1 MSNANKWVCLLG
13 VITLLIAGSASAQI
27 YKSVDANGI
36 VTFSDRK
43 PNNGRYSVL
52 RFKCSTCNWR
62 RQVDW
67 STVRLNVDS
76 FTDEIL
82 AACERYAVDEAL
94 VRAIIHAESSF
105 RVGAVSDMGAQGLM
119 QLMPLTQQRFGVSS
133 PFDPRQNIDAGVRYL
148 RELLDVFNHDH
159 GLASAAFNAGPTA
172 VRKYGGV
179 PPYEETQEFVAR
191 VRMLRNRYA
200 ELL

>member
-159 GLASAAFNAGPTA
+159 GLASAAFN
-172 VRKYGGV
+172 
-179 PPYEETQEFVAR
+179 VAR